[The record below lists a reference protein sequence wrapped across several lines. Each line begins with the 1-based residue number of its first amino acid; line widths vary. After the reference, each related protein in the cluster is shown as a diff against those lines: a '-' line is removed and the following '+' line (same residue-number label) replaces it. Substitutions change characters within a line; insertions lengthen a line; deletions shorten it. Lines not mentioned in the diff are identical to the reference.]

1 MSRHDV
7 GSRSLDKTAN
17 EPIVVPEDAEHR
29 LGETVRLLR
38 QRAGLSIQDV
48 AQRTGLSTGMISQLE
63 RALASPSVRS
73 LRLLSVALGVPIS
86 HFFEPHAPDPSSQYV
101 VRRNDRRLLRL
112 TASGVLKESLTPA
125 QGGALEFYELT
136 LNPGASSGPDF
147 VQHVGEKAVY
157 VLSGR
162 IRIWLDHEP
171 HVLDVGDSVC
181 FPSTVPH
188 MFDNPEPTV
197 ARAIWVTTLHSG
209 APPRDG

>member
-7 GSRSLDKTAN
+7 GPRSLDKAAN

-73 LRLLSVALGVPIS
+73 LRLLSIALGVPIS
-86 HFFEPHAPDPSSQYV
+86 HFFEPHAPDPSSQYI

-125 QGGALEFYELT
+125 QGGALEIYELT

-147 VQHVGEKAVY
+147 VQHAGEKAVY

-171 HVLDVGDSVC
+171 HVLDAGDSVC